1 MLDVQSLYMAMQE
14 SGANVGDEE
23 AVGEPVAGLLVGEGV
38 VGATSPSMDTSAL
51 EAKLVR

>member
-1 MLDVQSLYMAMQE
+1 MAMQE

-23 AVGEPVAGLLVGEGV
+23 AVGETVAGLLVGEGV